1 MSGAV
6 SDKPEAF
13 NPPPAGEFLGHPKA
27 LWNLFG
33 SEFWERF
40 MYYGM
45 RAMLAVHVAAAFFS
59 HLGPG
64 ADAQASVTYGG
75 FTSLVYMTG
84 ILGGYVADRILGYQR
99 SIMLGGVLMAIGSYM
114 LMAPDLTT
122 FVMGLAVIVV
132 GNGLFKPNISTMVGK
147 LYAPGD
153 ARRDSGFTIFY
164 MGINA
169 GALVAPIICS
179 AWIGANYGYRWG
191 FFAAGTGMLL
201 GLVVFQ
207 ALKAWLGHVGTAP
220 AGREGMGN
228 VGKVLVGALLLA
240 VPAYFLLDMGWQN
253 AFAERFAADGVFG
266 MLLRK
271 LGILGLL
278 PRIGG
283 QVCGFI
289 ELGRVHEDRHHHA
302 VVVRGGCAHERQVPL
317 VQCPHRG
324 HHPNAARPGGSS
336 GLELRLQ
343 LLNRAHDFHD
353 AAPLPGP
360 LRAGASEVLPASDF
374 ASRRVSST
382 RASNRASCSGARSAT
397 ASRCLTAAV
406 GCRRSRQG
414 RRVAQSGRNPT
425 DSGPG
430 RARAVPCG
438 SPRAA
443 SFFSRPRRVRPG
455 ADRARAGH
463 GPGLEDRG
471 RPEVQG
477 RREGLQ
483 APPVRGR
490 GQGLRGGPRHRA
502 ASGGAVQRRHR
513 PSEGRSTGARSQLVR
528 ALSAGCP
535 RR

>member
-6 SDKPEAF
+6 SNKPEEF
-13 NPPPAGEFLGHPKA
+13 IPPPAGEFLGHPKA

-132 GNGLFKPNISTMVGK
+132 GNGLFKPNISTLVGK

-169 GALVAPIICS
+169 GALVAPIVCS

-220 AGREGMGN
+220 VGREGMGN
-228 VGKVLVGALLLA
+228 VAKVFVGALLLA

-253 AFAERFAADGVFG
+253 AFAERFAADGITG
-266 MLLRK
+266 MLLRN
-271 LGILGLL
+271 LGILGMLL
-278 PRIGG
+278 VLMMVGLAAYFITSGVRSGEKQQLHRYIAMLILFAANILFWALFEQAGSSLNFLARDFVDMPTIFGTTLHFTIFQSVNPVFIILLAPFFAAMWVKLDKADWNPSIPRKFAFGLAGAAIGFYIL
-283 QVCGFI
+283 VFAI
-289 ELGRVHEDRHHHA
+289 EQMANETGRISWVWLTLTYLVHTMGELCLSPIGLA
-302 VVVRGGCAHERQVPL
+302 MVTKL
-317 VQCPHRG
+317 
-324 HHPNAARPGGSS
+324 ARPKETGLAMGGWFLSIAMANYVAGLLAAEAS
-336 GLELRLQ
+336 GGGEAGTLAQYANVFDSMFLIGIVIAVLFF
-343 LLNRAHDFHD
+343 L
-353 AAPLPGP
+353 AAPLINK
-360 LRAGASEVLPASDF
+360 LM
-374 ASRRVSST
+374 
-382 RASNRASCSGARSAT
+382 
-397 ASRCLTAAV
+397 
-406 GCRRSRQG
+406 
-414 RRVAQSGRNPT
+414 
-425 DSGPG
+425 
-430 RARAVPCG
+430 
-438 SPRAA
+438 
-443 SFFSRPRRVRPG
+443 
-455 ADRARAGH
+455 H
-463 GPGLEDRG
+463 G
-471 RPEVQG
+471 VK
-477 RREGLQ
+477 
-483 APPVRGR
+483 
-490 GQGLRGGPRHRA
+490 
-502 ASGGAVQRRHR
+502 
-513 PSEGRSTGARSQLVR
+513 
-528 ALSAGCP
+528 
-535 RR
+535 